1 MSDTDSFIEEVSEE
15 VRRDN
20 LFKLMK
26 RYGWIAIVLVLVLVG
41 GAGVNE
47 WQKAQKQKAA
57 EAVGDSLLT
66 ALRIEDPTERR
77 DALNSIEG
85 QSGVGAVVNLLKST
99 EDSTDGVTPEALAA
113 LAAIASDDTL
123 PVMYSQLAELKL
135 LILNAK
141 DIDPKDRIA
150 RLTPLTT
157 PGAPYRLLAEEQI
170 AISEVALGETDAAIN
185 RLQLLLQDG
194 EASSGLRQRAGQLI
208 VALGGTLES
217 A

>member
-194 EASSGLRQRAGQLI
+194 SC
-208 VALGGTLES
+208 TTN
-217 A
+217 

>member
-15 VRRDN
+15 VRRDQ

-47 WQKAQKQKAA
+47 WQKAQKEKAA
-57 EAVGDSLLT
+57 QAMGDSLLT
-66 ALRIEDPTERR
+66 ALRIEDPAERR
-77 DALNSIEG
+77 DALNAIDG
-85 QSGVGAVVNLLKST
+85 QGGVGAVANLLKST
-99 EDSTDGVTPEALAA
+99 EDSADGVTPEALAA
-113 LAAIASDDTL
+113 LEAIASDETV
-123 PVMYSQLAELKL
+123 PAMYSQLAELKL
-135 LILNAK
+135 VILNAK

-170 AISEVALGETDAAIN
+170 AIAEVAMGDTDAAIN

-194 EASSGLRQRAGQLI
+194 EVSSGLRQRAGQLI
-208 VALGGTLES
+208 VALGGTLET

>member
-26 RYGWIAIVLVLVLVG
+26 RYGWIAIVLVRVLVG

-113 LAAIASDDTL
+113 LEAIASDDTL

-194 EASSGLRQRAGQLI
+194 EVSSGLRQRAGQLI